1 MFTRWDSPAR
11 KTRRPLSAI
20 GNVSAA
26 GRTLAGGI
34 AGRRPHGTGAFTV
47 LEVLMVIALIAMLT
61 GVLVTGSAR
70 MANGRVVT
78 PEDVFW
84 KAVVETRKAALLSGR
99 EVRLSYTDKDKERA
113 LVAKGGDGA
122 EQRFPFEWPGELKVD
137 FLSTQKSS
145 SSILLGGQ
153 LVETQTI
160 PFVTFYGDG
169 TCSPFRLQLR
179 TGGEPRV
186 LLIDPW
192 TCSLVL
198 PAGAPQR

>member
-1 MFTRWDSPAR
+1 
-11 KTRRPLSAI
+11 
-20 GNVSAA
+20 
-26 GRTLAGGI
+26 
-34 AGRRPHGTGAFTV
+34 V

-70 MANGRVVT
+70 LASGRVVT

-84 KAVVETRKAALLSGR
+84 KAVTETRKAALLSGR
-99 EVRLSYTDKDKERA
+99 ELRLSYTDKDKERA
-113 LVAKGGDGA
+113 LVAKAPDGT
-122 EQRFPFEWPGELKVD
+122 EQRFPFEWTGELKVD
-137 FLSTQKSS
+137 FLSTQKAT

-160 PFVTFYGDG
+160 PSVTFYGDG

-179 TGGEPRV
+179 TGGEARV
-186 LLIDPW
+186 LAIDPW

-198 PAGAPQR
+198 PAAAPQH

>member
-1 MFTRWDSPAR
+1 
-11 KTRRPLSAI
+11 
-20 GNVSAA
+20 
-26 GRTLAGGI
+26 
-34 AGRRPHGTGAFTV
+34 
-47 LEVLMVIALIAMLT
+47 MVIALIAMLT

-70 MANGRVVT
+70 LASGRSAT
-78 PEDVFW
+78 PEDDFW

-99 EVRLSYTDKDKERA
+99 EIRLSYSDQDKDRTM
-113 LVAKGGDGA
+113 VAKSLDGA
-122 EQRFPFEWPGELKVD
+122 ERRFPFTWPGELKVE
-137 FLSTQKSS
+137 FLSTQKGS

-169 TCSPFRLQLR
+169 TCSPFRLQIR

-186 LLIDPW
+186 LMIDPW

-198 PAGAPQR
+198 PAGSPQR